1 MAFSRVL
8 FRPHVVLEH
17 PDVVGQEIEEQNGH
31 AAEKVLFCLFG
42 GMVMLLVYCWADEFW
57 MLKYNVRQRRW
68 NQEIA
73 GDDVKLVQGSG
84 MAIGVAIAR
93 IGGGALIKLRFGHG
107 AWRPPYY
114 FTFLVVAALA
124 PAIVFYRSLENLVNW
139 RAFSFTCL
147 YVLVTSCIWEG
158 TLGIART
165 WRWYNA
171 PPAVIG

>member
-42 GMVMLLVYCWADEFW
+42 GMVMLLVYFWADEFW

-73 GDDVKLVQGSG
+73 GDDFKLVQVSG
-84 MAIGVAIAR
+84 MAIGVAIAM
-93 IGGGALIKLRFGHG
+93 IVAGALIKLRFGHG
-107 AWRPPYY
+107 AWPPPNY
-114 FTFLVVAALA
+114 FTFLVVAALE
-124 PAIVFYRSLENLVNW
+124 PAIVFYHSLVDQMKW
-139 RAFSFTCL
+139 HAHS
-147 YVLVTSCIWEG
+147 
-158 TLGIART
+158 
-165 WRWYNA
+165 
-171 PPAVIG
+171 